1 MIVIAALPYV
11 ETNRALA
18 APAVLKAALLQ
29 HDIQSIA
36 IDLNHEIYTMVKASQ
51 NKELLRQA
59 LLYNN
64 FSETIIPD
72 FARFVKYAAQ
82 RILSKNPTVITLSL
96 FCFQCR
102 VFCYW
107 LCAEL
112 RQYTDCTIVVGGP
125 GIDSAIWLHE
135 MIQNKLIDDYIM
147 GDGEESFPA
156 YIKGN
161 KNFVGIN
168 KMNWAPVTN
177 FQLSAIPNYDDYNFY
192 SYEEPSIPLV
202 DSRGCVQSCE
212 FCDVIERW
220 KRFQFKT
227 ADQIFKEMMLQI
239 KKHGIYHFDF
249 RSSISNGNFK
259 EFTTLMNLIAS
270 YNSKQFFRSQQ
281 ISWEGSYII
290 RDSQNERIFETM
302 SKTNATLFMG
312 VESVNEHTRKNLG
325 KNFSNAALDW
335 TLQQIEKYKLD
346 AKLLLIVDYP
356 TETLEDYEKTKKWFI
371 ENKHYAEILR
381 EVAFTRA
388 GIIPNTQLDRRS
400 KEYGIIQN
408 GYIWMNTKLGI
419 DAETR
424 LRLSKEI
431 IELVESLGF
440 NVERSHAV

>member
-18 APAVLKAALLQ
+18 APAVLKAALLSYG
-29 HDIQSIA
+29 IESVA
-36 IDLNHEIYTMVKASQ
+36 LDLNHEIYTMVRANQ
-51 NKELLRQA
+51 HQELLRQA
-59 LLYNN
+59 LIYNN

-72 FARFVKYAAQ
+72 FARFVKYAAE
-82 RILSKNPTVITLSL
+82 RILSKKPTIITLSL

-102 VFCYW
+102 IFCYW

-112 RQYTDCTIVVGGP
+112 RQHTDAPIVVGGP
-125 GIDSAIWLHE
+125 GVDSIAWLQE
-135 MIQNKLIDDYIM
+135 MKDNQLIDDFIM
-147 GDGEESFPA
+147 GDGEESLPA
-156 YIKGN
+156 YVRGDR
-161 KNFVGIN
+161 NFPGIN
-168 KMNWAPVTN
+168 TMDWRPVVD
-177 FQLSAIPNYDDYNFY
+177 FQSTPTPDYSDYNFY

-227 ADQIFKEMMLQI
+227 AEQIFREMMCQI
-239 KKHGIYHFDF
+239 EKHGIYHFDF

-259 EFTTLMNLIAS
+259 EFTTLMNLIAD
-270 YNSKQFFRSQQ
+270 YNDKQYFRSQQ

-290 RDSQNERIFETM
+290 RESRNEQVFETM
-302 SKTNATLFMG
+302 SRTNATLFMG

-335 TLQQIEKYKLD
+335 TLEQIEKYKLD
-346 AKLLLIVDYP
+346 SKLLLIVDYP
-356 TETLEDYEKTKKWFI
+356 TESVADYEATKNWFI
-371 ENKHYAEILR
+371 KNQRYANIIR
-381 EVAFTRA
+381 EVAFARA

-400 KEYGIIQN
+400 KEYGIVQN
-408 GYIWMNTKLGI
+408 GYIWMNAKLGI
-419 DAETR
+419 DVETR
-424 LRLSKEI
+424 YKLGEEV

-440 NVERSHAV
+440 RVERAV